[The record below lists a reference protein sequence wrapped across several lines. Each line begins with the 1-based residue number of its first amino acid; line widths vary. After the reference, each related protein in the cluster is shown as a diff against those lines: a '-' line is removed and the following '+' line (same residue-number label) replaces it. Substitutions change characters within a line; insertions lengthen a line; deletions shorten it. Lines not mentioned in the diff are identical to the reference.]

1 LLYFRQL
8 LIGLYFSCKIF
19 LVLNFEV
26 FLYLVVL
33 IRFCRGVLKHL
44 YFPCNNCSNYKICF
58 VKLELRLENSD
69 KMPFDNFFVIENNGR
84 FDIQEILNIIGHPR
98 VWDGF

>member
-33 IRFCRGVLKHL
+33 IRFCRGVFKHL
-44 YFPCNNCSNYKICF
+44 YFPCNNCPNLVTKINWF
-58 VKLELRLENSD
+58 NFGDATVSFNSMD
-69 KMPFDNFFVIENNGR
+69 
-84 FDIQEILNIIGHPR
+84 
-98 VWDGF
+98 